1 MAQALKRGSR
11 LAALAA
17 LAALAV
23 LAGLAGVAGVA
34 IPATAQQMNDPTR
47 PPSVMTAPVFVPG
60 GVNGT
65 GGAGPLLP
73 RAERGQPRLQSILVS
88 LRPGGRRVAVIDGKT
103 VRQGQ
108 RVGDAVVVAIG
119 ATEVVLR
126 RGGKTQTL
134 TLFRPATR
142 VATVQP

>member
-1 MAQALKRGSR
+1 MAQALKRRHR
-11 LAALAA
+11 LCATVPTVLT
-17 LAALAV
+17 LLAV
-23 LAGLAGVAGVA
+23 LANSG
-34 IPATAQQMNDPTR
+34 TARQMNDPTR

-60 GVNGT
+60 APN
-65 GGAGPLLP
+65 AALLP
-73 RAERGQPRLQSILVS
+73 RAERAQPRLQSILVS

-103 VRQGQ
+103 VRLGE

-134 TLFRPATR
+134 KLFRPATR
-142 VATVQP
+142 VAAVQP